1 MGVKWTR
8 GKRMPPS
15 IQLCI
20 RGMLPV
26 ERRGA
31 LNKGQREGK
40 STDAAAAAG
49 MRCVLLSVKCVYS
62 QWRIADIAPSSH

>member
-1 MGVKWTR
+1 
-8 GKRMPPS
+8 MPPS

-26 ERRGA
+26 EKRET

-49 MRCVLLSVKCVYS
+49 DEVCAAACEMCVFSVEDS
-62 QWRIADIAPSSH
+62 